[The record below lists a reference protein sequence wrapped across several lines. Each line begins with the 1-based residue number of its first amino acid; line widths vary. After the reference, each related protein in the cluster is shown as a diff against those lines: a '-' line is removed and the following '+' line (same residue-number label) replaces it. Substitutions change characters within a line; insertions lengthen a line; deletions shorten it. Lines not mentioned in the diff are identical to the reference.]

1 MQTKHAGTI
10 RGLGIAV
17 VVLSAAALALCLL
30 CAVLLGLTG
39 TFFDSSLLDMA
50 TAEMA
55 RSGAF
60 DELYGYGYSYGGYGM
75 SGAEVDSILGFL
87 VVVGGILLGWES
99 ITCVLTLIAGILAM
113 KHAAK
118 VEKLDKLFVW
128 GIVGAVAA
136 FLGGRLITMAL
147 LIVVAVF
154 SNFDRNAAQTAQWQT
169 QGFAS
174 VGAAGV
180 GAGAAGVNA
189 SAAGVNASAGVDA
202 TQVQQPSAQAYTQ
215 VPQSAPKT
223 YPQPSQAYQQAYGQ
237 PMQPVQPM
245 RPAESAQSTAPTHPG
260 NPSNPSDNSLH
271 RE

>member
-99 ITCVLTLIAGILAM
+99 ITCILTLIAGILAM

-118 VEKLDKLFVW
+118 AEKLDKLFAW

-154 SNFDRNAAQTAQWQT
+154 SNSDRNAAQTAQWQT

-174 VGAAGV
+174 AGAAGV
-180 GAGAAGVNA
+180 GAGGAGVGAGA
-189 SAAGVNASAGVDA
+189 SVDA
-202 TQVQQPSAQAYTQ
+202 TQAQQPSAQAYTQ

-245 RPAESAQSTAPTHPG
+245 RPAESAQSTAPTHPRNPG
-260 NPSNPSDNSLH
+260 NPGNPSDNSLH

>member
-10 RGLGIAV
+10 RGLGITV

-39 TFFDSSLLDMA
+39 AFFDSSLLDMTA
-50 TAEMA
+50 AEMA

-60 DELYGYGYSYGGYGM
+60 DELYGYGYSYGGYGI
-75 SGAEVDSILGFL
+75 SSAEVDSILGFL
-87 VVVGGILLGWES
+87 VVVCGILLGWES

-128 GIVGAVAA
+128 GIVAAVAA

-154 SNFDRNAAQTAQWQT
+154 ANSDRNTAQTAQWQT
-169 QGFAS
+169 QGFA
-174 VGAAGV
+174 GAGGADAAGAASGTAGV
-180 GAGAAGVNA
+180 GA
-189 SAAGVNASAGVDA
+189 
-202 TQVQQPSAQAYTQ
+202 AQAQHPGAQTYTQ
-215 VPQSAPKT
+215 VPQNEPKT
-223 YPQPSQAYQQAYGQ
+223 YPQPSRAYQQAYGQ
-237 PMQPVQPM
+237 PMQPAQPAQ
-245 RPAESAQSTAPTHPG
+245 PAESAQPTVPTQACNPG
-260 NPSNPSDNSLH
+260 ENPLH

>member
-39 TFFDSSLLDMA
+39 TFFDSSLLDMT

-55 RSGAF
+55 RSGVF
-60 DELYGYGYSYGGYGM
+60 DELYDYGYSYGGYGV
-75 SGAEVDSILGFL
+75 SSAEVDSILGFL
-87 VVVGGILLGWES
+87 LVVGGILLGWES

-118 VEKLDKLFVW
+118 TEKLDKLFVW

-154 SNFDRNAAQTAQWQT
+154 SNSDRNAAQTAQWQA
-169 QGFAS
+169 QGFA
-174 VGAAGV
+174 GANAAGCAET
-180 GAGAAGVNA
+180 GAGANA
-189 SAAGVNASAGVDA
+189 SSGAAQA
-202 TQVQQPSAQAYTQ
+202 QQPGAQVYTQ
-215 VPQSAPKT
+215 VPQSEPKT

-237 PMQPVQPM
+237 PMQAAQPVQPVQ
-245 RPAESAQSTAPTHPG
+245 PAESAQPSAPTQDGNPDNPG
-260 NPSNPSDNSLH
+260 NPGESSLP